1 MKISKFLA
9 VALLGLI
16 VFNANAQEAP
26 KGFQKG
32 SVTLA
37 GGSTV
42 SGFVK
47 NNMRSDAS
55 VTFIEAAGKK
65 KIKYDGSA
73 IEGAELE
80 GTKYICIKGDFFKV
94 LCEGELSYL
103 RKSSDASGKATQVG
117 NEVIFA
123 SGTEGSPNDYFIY
136 NRADRQLKLVS
147 KKNLDEVAAASFAG
161 HTAAL
166 DKAKSVKE
174 DLAQLKDAVELY
186 NNSHK

>member
-1 MKISKFLA
+1 MKISRLLP
-9 VALLGLI
+9 VAMLSLF
-16 VFNANAQEAP
+16 VFNVYAQEAP

-37 GGSTV
+37 DGNTI

-55 VTFIEAAGKK
+55 VTFTEAAGKK
-65 KIKYDGSA
+65 KTRYDGSA
-73 IEGAELE
+73 IEGVEVE

-103 RKSSDASGKATQVG
+103 QKSSDATGKPTQAG
-117 NEVIFA
+117 TEVIFA
-123 SGTEGSPNDYFIY
+123 SGTEGSPSDYFIY
-136 NRADRQLKLVS
+136 NKANKQLKLVS
-147 KKNLDEVAAASFAG
+147 KKNLEEVAAASFAG
-161 HTAAL
+161 NPAAI

-186 NNSHK
+186 NSSHK

>member
-1 MKISKFLA
+1 MKSFKIVSA
-9 VALLGLI
+9 ALLSLI
-16 VFNANAQEAP
+16 VLTTQAQEAP

-37 GGSTV
+37 DGSTV

-47 NNMRSDAS
+47 SNMRSDAS
-55 VTFIEAAGKK
+55 VTFTEAAGKK

-73 IEGAELE
+73 IEGAEVE

-94 LCEGELSYL
+94 LCEGDLSYL
-103 RKSSDASGKATQVG
+103 QKSSDASGKATHVG
-117 NEVIFA
+117 TEVIFA

-136 NRADRQLKLVS
+136 NKASKQLKLVS

-161 HTAAL
+161 NTAAIT
-166 DKAKSVKE
+166 KAKSVKE

-186 NNSHK
+186 NSSHK